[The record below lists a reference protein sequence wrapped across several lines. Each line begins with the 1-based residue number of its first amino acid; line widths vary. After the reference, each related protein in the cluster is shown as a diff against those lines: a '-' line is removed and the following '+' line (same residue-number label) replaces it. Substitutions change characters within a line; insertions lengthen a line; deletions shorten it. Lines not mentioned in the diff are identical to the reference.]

1 MKQIKYVTVLA
12 LLFIIAGT
20 AAAQS
25 GDKEQIS
32 IALSSPGKPYK
43 LRVDLMTGSIKV
55 TGHTADN
62 IIVAVEAEEEKN
74 NKAKEKTKDGLK
86 RIGGSGGFEIKATEK
101 NNEVNVN
108 NGSFFR
114 KIDMEIKVPQNG
126 TLILKTINDGD
137 IVVTNIKG
145 ELEISN
151 VNGDIKLSGISG
163 SAVANT
169 INGDINV
176 SFNSVTDG
184 KPMAFS
190 SFNGDVNITLPA
202 STKANLKMKTDQ
214 GEIYSDFE
222 VAVEKSDNAPTKTNS
237 GGVYKISK
245 DSWVLGKINGGGAEL
260 MIKSW
265 SGDLLIRKTKQ

>member
-1 MKQIKYVTVLA
+1 MKQIKYVVMMA
-12 LLFIIAGT
+12 FLFMAT
-20 AAAQS
+20 NTMAQTT
-25 GDKEQIS
+25 DKEQVTV
-32 IALSSPGKPYK
+32 ALSSPGKPYK
-43 LRVDLMTGSIKV
+43 LRVDLLTGSIKV
-55 TGHTADN
+55 TGHAADN
-62 IIVAVEAEEEKN
+62 IVIGVEVEEERESRH
-74 NKAKEKTKDGLK
+74 KEKNKEGLK
-86 RIGGSGGFEIKATEK
+86 RIGGSGGFELKATEK
-101 NNEVNVN
+101 NNEVNVT

-114 KIDMEIKVPQNG
+114 KMDLELKVPQNG
-126 TLILKTINDGD
+126 TLILKTVNEGD

-151 VNGDIKLSGISG
+151 VNGEIKLSGISG

-169 INGDINV
+169 INGDV
-176 SFNSVTDG
+176 TATFNSVTEG

-222 VAVEKSDNAPTKTNS
+222 VAVEKTAAAPTKTNS

-245 DSWVLGKINGGGAEL
+245 DSWVSGKINGGGAEL

-265 SGDLLIRKTKQ
+265 SGDLVIRKAKQ

>member
-1 MKQIKYVTVLA
+1 MKQIKYVIVLA
-12 LLFIIAGT
+12 LLFMTTGMM
-20 AAAQS
+20 AQS
-25 GDKEQIS
+25 TDKEQIT

-43 LRVDLMTGSIKV
+43 LKVDLLTGSIKV
-55 TGHTADN
+55 TGHAADN
-62 IIVAVEAEEEKN
+62 IVMTVEADEEKN
-74 NKAKEKTKDGLK
+74 NKVKDKTKDGLK
-86 RIGGSGGFEIKATEK
+86 KIGGSGGFEVKATEK
-101 NNEVNVN
+101 NNEVNVT

-114 KIDMEIKVPQNG
+114 KMDIELKVPQNG
-126 TLILKTINDGD
+126 TLILKTVNEGD

-151 VNGDIKLSGISG
+151 VNGEIKLNGISG

-169 INGDINV
+169 INGDV
-176 SFNSVTDG
+176 TVTFNSVTDG

-190 SFNGDVNITLPA
+190 SFNGDVNVTLPA

-214 GEIYSDFE
+214 GEIFSDFE
-222 VAVEKSDNAPTKTNS
+222 VAVEKTAAAPTKTNS

-260 MIKSW
+260 MMKSW
-265 SGDLLIRKTKQ
+265 NGDLVIRKAKQ